1 MQITLALPYPISAN
15 RYWRPTIVGKRVM
28 FTLTKESKAYKKEVA
43 STCMVAGLRKPM
55 VGRCLVEVF
64 LFPHRPQD
72 WQKRMRDMGPAW
84 DDSVRSID
92 LDNANKVILD
102 SLKGI
107 AIEDDKWV
115 RELVAIRMEPD
126 RHGARAVVRI
136 TALSVETPQLPI
148 DLPAEAA
155 APLPQQ
161 QPDDDPAPF

>member
-1 MQITLALPYPISAN
+1 MSHITLVLSSPVSAN
-15 RYWRPTIVGKRVM
+15 RHWRPTIVGKRVM
-28 FTLTKESKAYKKEVA
+28 FTPTKESKAYKKEVA
-43 STCMVAGLRKPM
+43 AVCLAAGIRKPIT
-55 VGRCLVEVF
+55 GRVLVEVF

-72 WQKRMRDMGPAW
+72 WQKRMRDMGANW

-126 RHGARAVVRI
+126 EHGARAVVRI
-136 TALSVETPQLPI
+136 TALSVDTPQLPI
-148 DLPAEAA
+148 DLPPEAA
-155 APLPQQ
+155 APLPQE
-161 QPDDDPAPF
+161 PDDEPAF